1 MGEGDFL
8 TLQYNTYIEL
18 TSLLFLCFAAVRFSR
33 KRRFPDRKSFSFG
46 FFLVIAILAVIFN
59 LAGCYLM
66 HIVSRGW
73 NMFINEM
80 VFMLQFLLSSAILY
94 YSILICGM
102 STKKYKGISIAI
114 WVFTAIVLL
123 LILSNVFNGWLFFFD
138 KDMNYYHGF
147 YYELYFVPFAICLL
161 FAAVIPM
168 IHSRK
173 GNPARYLSISVYCIV
188 AAICM
193 AIQYY
198 FPDMLLTGLA
208 IAIGTLVI
216 YLNIQNPVSAKDPLT
231 GAYSRETF
239 TKFADEL
246 IQEGRSYPL
255 IYGDIVGTKTFNKTF
270 GESYGN
276 IMIAKVSDLLAG
288 ISSKNIVFRYTGDS
302 FIIIVIDSA
311 HLEEY
316 KEKVIEALKRSINIE
331 SMNIV
336 VQIKMFCINDMK
348 METSS
353 ESLSRTIELSSRML
367 KNSHPNKIVTLSK
380 EVIRES
386 QRSSEIEG
394 ALRRALASNNI
405 EIFLQPVIDI
415 TTGRV
420 AAAEALARINDP
432 EMGLIRP
439 ADFIPIAEETGMIS
453 SLSLKV
459 VNRVCMFLKSTP
471 LECYRNLKWVSIN
484 LSVSDCLSRAQ
495 GEKIC
500 NIIESY
506 GIAPH
511 KIAFEIT
518 ETMATIEKILPENL
532 RILTDKGFSLALDDF
547 GTEYANIDS
556 ALRLPFSLA
565 KLDRSVIHIVH
576 NGNQMKILKR
586 MVGVFNELGLETVA
600 EGVDSQEMIDIAAS
614 AGVRYMQGFFY
625 SKPLPVNVF
634 INYLIQNKERNNQ

>member
-1 MGEGDFL
+1 
-8 TLQYNTYIEL
+8 
-18 TSLLFLCFAAVRFSR
+18 
-33 KRRFPDRKSFSFG
+33 
-46 FFLVIAILAVIFN
+46 
-59 LAGCYLM
+59 
-66 HIVSRGW
+66 
-73 NMFINEM
+73 
-80 VFMLQFLLSSAILY
+80 
-94 YSILICGM
+94 
-102 STKKYKGISIAI
+102 
-114 WVFTAIVLL
+114 
-123 LILSNVFNGWLFFFD
+123 
-138 KDMNYYHGF
+138 
-147 YYELYFVPFAICLL
+147 
-161 FAAVIPM
+161 
-168 IHSRK
+168 
-173 GNPARYLSISVYCIV
+173 
-188 AAICM
+188 
-193 AIQYY
+193 
-198 FPDMLLTGLA
+198 
-208 IAIGTLVI
+208 
-216 YLNIQNPVSAKDPLT
+216 
-231 GAYSRETF
+231 
-239 TKFADEL
+239 
-246 IQEGRSYPL
+246 

-336 VQIKMFCINDMK
+336 VQMKMFCINDMK

-576 NGNQMKILKR
+576 NRNQMKILKR